1 MSNNLLSLTSN
12 PSPGERGE
20 QKRKQTAAIRP
31 ALSADAEAIARA
43 HVASW
48 RATYQGIVSDEI
60 LANLSVEERARNWQR
75 QLEAPQPGCF
85 VYVAEQDGNILGFA
99 SGGPERSGDPLYKG
113 EIYALYLVKECQRQ
127 GIGQMLVEASVIS
140 LLADGIESMLI
151 WVLRDNP
158 SRRFYEAVGG
168 KFLREQEIE
177 IRGQRLMEVAY
188 GWDNLCNM
196 VKKHA

>member
-1 MSNNLLSLTSN
+1 MKTS
-12 PSPGERGE
+12 
-20 QKRKQTAAIRP
+20 IRS
-31 ALSADAEAIARA
+31 ALPADADRIAHA

-48 RATYQGIVSDEI
+48 RTTYQGIVSNEI
-60 LANLSVEERARNWQR
+60 LANLSAEERARNWQR
-75 QLEAPQPGCF
+75 QLAAPQPGCF
-85 VYVAEQDGNILGFA
+85 VYVAEQDGNIVGF
-99 SGGPERSGDPLYKG
+99 SSSGPERSGDPTYKG

-127 GIGQMLVEASVIS
+127 GIGRMLVEASVIS
-140 LLADGIESMLI
+140 LLANGLESMLI

-177 IRGQRLMEVAY
+177 IRGQRLMEAAY
-188 GWDNLCNM
+188 GWDNLRNQ

>member
-1 MSNNLLSLTSN
+1 MSNDLLSLTPN
-12 PSPGERGE
+12 PSPGERGG
-20 QKRKQTAAIRP
+20 QKRKQAAAIRP

-48 RATYQGIVSDEI
+48 RTTYQGIVSDEI
-60 LANLSVEERARNWQR
+60 LANISVEERARNWQR
-75 QLEAPQPGCF
+75 QLEAPQPDCF

-99 SGGPERSGDPLYKG
+99 SGGPERSGDSLYKG

-140 LLADGIESMLI
+140 LLANGIESMLI

-177 IRGQRLMEVAY
+177 IRGQRLVEVAY
-188 GWDNLCNM
+188 GWDNLRNM